1 MGVETTDG
9 NKSYKSIF
17 NSTVAMEGLSPN
29 VPIPPGYTIDRY
41 STGGILQE
49 TTTRTDLTTTE
60 TLTTAGYY
68 VVTCSGP
75 VTFDMWAWGGGGARG
90 DGPGPGGGGAGGG
103 VRGRKSFSTGDT
115 LTILVAA
122 TADGIASGPVG
133 AWPDGGGYTTPRYD
147 GAGGGSSR
155 IADGTIPYPTINDSP
170 STYLLIGGGGGGGSD
185 YLTSGTYGGQ
195 GGYPSG
201 QPGGAYYPADGQKY
215 GGGGTQSAGGAA
227 GPAGRRPA
235 GVAGS
240 KYAGG
245 RGGNTDGGGGG
256 GGGYY
261 GGGGAGGYYAHGGG
275 GSSYIDP
282 AEVTNSASFNA
293 SPGSTTHNL
302 AVDDPANPGIKPA
315 SGGDRDSGGVVVL
328 KPVT

>member
-122 TADGIASGPVG
+122 TADQIASGPVG

-155 IADGTIPYPTINDSP
+155 IADGTIPYPTINDSA
-170 STYLLIGGGGGGGSD
+170 SSYLLIGGGGGGGSD
-185 YLTSGTYGGQ
+185 YLITGTYGGQ

-201 QPGGAYYPADGQKY
+201 QPGGVYYPNDPNVF

-261 GGGGAGGYYAHGGG
+261 GGGGSGGYYGQGGG

-282 AEVTNSASFNA
+282 TVSNSSSFNA
-293 SPGSTTHNL
+293 SPGSTTHNV

-315 SGGDRDSGGVVVL
+315 SAGDRDNGGVVVI